1 MAAADLHKTSS
12 QSFSLY
18 KKRPALRV
26 KVKRSANPNA
36 TALLAGYQFDHSDA
50 HVKEVA
56 RELVKNIPTY
66 ESEIQVSL
74 DFFFCE
80 EYASRTFLHARV
92 VEDGCSHWSYL
103 LFR

>member
-1 MAAADLHKTSS
+1 MLTEAAKLAAADLHKTSS

-74 DFFFCE
+74 RFYFVRVCIKHISACKGCE
-80 EYASRTFLHARV
+80 RWL
-92 VEDGCSHWSYL
+92 
-103 LFR
+103 